1 MKKLSWIA
9 LALTAVTAS
18 LPSQAA
24 VFGYYLS
31 DTTGSPAAAITAS
44 GNTSVQLTNLTAADL
59 VGINVLWI
67 LNGNNGAPDANVTGN
82 TASINAFVSGGGV
95 LSFHDRAVTDAATY
109 IPGAAAVT
117 FVRDFTNSS
126 DIDVVTNN
134 TVTNGPA
141 GVINNTTLD
150 GGNSSSHGYAT
161 VSSLPP
167 GAIEV
172 LSIGGDPSRAVDFYF
187 GLGAGDVYYSTIPL
201 DFYLGGSGNNP
212 PADNFRNVYAV
223 NEAAFQAQLFGANG
237 IPVPEPGSLALVAVA
252 GLMLVS
258 QRRRSTS
265 ARG

>member
-1 MKKLSWIA
+1 MRKLSWIA

-31 DTTGSPAAAITAS
+31 NATGSPAAAITAS
-44 GNTSVQLTNLTAADL
+44 GNTPVQLTNLTAADL

-67 LNGNNGAPDANVTGN
+67 LNGDNSGPDGNVTGN
-82 TASINAFVSGGGV
+82 TAAINAFVAGGGV
-95 LSFHDRAVTDAATY
+95 LSFHDRAVTNAATY

-117 FVRDFTNSS
+117 FVRDFTNDA
-126 DIDVVTNN
+126 DIDIVTNN
-134 TVTNGPA
+134 TVTNGPG
-141 GVINNTTLD
+141 GVLNNTSLD
-150 GGNSSSHGYAT
+150 GGTSSSHGYAD

-167 GAIEV
+167 GGVEV
-172 LSIGGDPSRAVDFYF
+172 LSRGGEPARAVDFYF

-201 DFYLGGSGNNP
+201 DFYLDGNGPNP
-212 PADNFRNVYAV
+212 PRDNFRNVYAV

-237 IPVPEPGSLALVAVA
+237 TPVPEPGSLALVAVA
-252 GLMLVS
+252 GLMLLS
-258 QRRRSTS
+258 QARRATS